1 LTSRDEYEGMV
12 DTLDDLTEGTTAWK
26 EAVSELNAKVLELIA
41 AYPQLIQFLQIAEN
55 GVMTIDSAGWD
66 KVIKEQEGRVAISQ
80 QMVAKR

>member
-41 AYPQLIQFLQIAEN
+41 AYPQLTQFLQIAEN
-55 GVMTIDSAGWD
+55 GVMTIDNAGWD
-66 KVIKEQEGRVAISQ
+66 KVIKEQEGRVARSQ
-80 QMVAKR
+80 QIAAQR